1 MRASLES
8 RNQVIVELYRDKVL
22 RSTVVGTLV
31 NKGCSE
37 AKAIDLFS
45 DAIVNFIKACHRP
58 DFSIESNQN
67 NYIVGIAKNL
77 FLREVTK
84 QQKQRQVDEATL
96 AKTVVEPNIVIIDR
110 DRINPLRKLLNQLDE
125 TCRQVLLLWS
135 EKKRMAEIA
144 QRMNYK
150 SEGMA
155 RKKKH
160 LCLRKIYQIVDDN
173 PSLKEQLRAML

>member
-1 MRASLES
+1 M
-8 RNQVIVELYRDKVL
+8 I
-22 RSTVVGTLV
+22 GTLV

-37 AKAIDLFS
+37 IKAIDFFS
-45 DAIVNFIKACHRP
+45 DAIVNFIKSCQRP
-58 DFSIESNQN
+58 GFQIESNMN

-84 QQKQRQVDEATL
+84 LKKQRQVDENLLRETI
-96 AKTVVEPNIVIIDR
+96 VEPNIVILDCDKIS
-110 DRINPLRKLLNQLDE
+110 PLRKLLNQLDE

-135 EKKRMAEIA
+135 EKRRMVEIA
-144 QRMNYK
+144 HIMNYK

-173 PSLKEQLRAML
+173 PVLKEQLRDML